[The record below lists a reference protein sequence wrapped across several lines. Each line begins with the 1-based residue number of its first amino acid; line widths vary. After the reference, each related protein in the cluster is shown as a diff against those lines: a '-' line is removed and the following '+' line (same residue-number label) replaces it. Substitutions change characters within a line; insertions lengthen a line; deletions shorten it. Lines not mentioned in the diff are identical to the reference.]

1 MPGILL
7 GQQRSKTRDKG
18 MAMRGNDEVPGE
30 DVFQFSPEE
39 PSAALIDTA
48 PLLVL
53 SVDDDPGFQRSLRAA
68 LQGYRYQDQP
78 LRLLTAR
85 SAEEAATLMVATPE
99 LAVVLLDVVMETDDA
114 GLRLVRYVRE
124 VQGNADVRIVL
135 LTGQPGMAPMQA
147 SLGQLDISDY
157 WLKTELSQ
165 ERLHSILTGNLRT
178 WQQIRALSRAK
189 RGLQAIVEASNSLT
203 LARGLEDFSARMICE
218 LSSLLGVAPDGLVCV
233 QAEHTDATPL
243 RACISAAAGRFSGH
257 LARPLASLDDLQI
270 RSLLSRAMEEQTA
283 IATADSQVLFFPG
296 TQGVPHAAAYLATD
310 RHLDETEHEL
320 LRVFSTQVNSGLIN
334 VALSSRLDRIAYEDA
349 LLSIPNGNALLREL
363 ESVLALPPPC
373 GRTLLL
379 VDLDQYAESSL
390 SLGVE
395 QGDLMLQG
403 MARRLRGS
411 FPPPCLVARLHED
424 TFAILG
430 PTQRLSV
437 KQLHSLELLDES
449 DHSPFIGIG
458 AARLD
463 LDAYSGSARGAI
475 AAGLLLLKRA
485 RSEAALLCEYQPGME
500 AETSQRFQQSHALY
514 HALRNTE
521 GIRIVLQPQVDL
533 LSGRVLGAEV
543 LARWV
548 DTDGIEV
555 PPGVFIPIAEANGLI
570 VPLGKRILE
579 MACAAVREIDQAGFP
594 DLTLAVNVSP
604 LQLARHEFL
613 EELAAVVRQHGI
625 RPERIELEVTES
637 AAMNDQQA
645 GGTILR
651 SLKAAGFSIA
661 IDDFGTGY
669 SSLSYLHSI
678 CASTLKVDQRFVRE
692 IGLVDDDQ
700 SIADMIIALGRR
712 MQMYVLA
719 EGVETAEQADWLREH
734 GCQRAQGYLF
744 GRPEPL
750 DAFIERL
757 RERDH

>member
-1 MPGILL
+1 
-7 GQQRSKTRDKG
+7 
-18 MAMRGNDEVPGE
+18 MRGNDEAPGE
-30 DVFQFSPEE
+30 GMFQFSPEE
-39 PSAALIDTA
+39 PAGELVDTE

-53 SVDDDPGFQRSLRAA
+53 SVDDDPGFQRSLQAA
-68 LQGYRYQDQP
+68 LLGYRYQEQP
-78 LRLLTAR
+78 LRLLTAG
-85 SAEEAATLMVATPE
+85 SAEEAAKLMVETPD
-99 LAVVLLDVVMETDDA
+99 LAVVLLDVVMESDDA
-114 GLRLVRYVRE
+114 GLRLVRNVRE

-147 SLGQLDISDY
+147 SLDHLDISDY
-157 WLKTELSQ
+157 WLKTDMSQ

-218 LSSLLGVAPDGLVCV
+218 LSGLLGVEPDGLVCV
-233 QAEHTDATPL
+233 QAGHADEAPL
-243 RACISAAAGRFSGH
+243 HASISAAAGRFAGNLS
-257 LARPLASLDDLQI
+257 RPLASLDDQPI
-270 RSLLSRAMEEQTA
+270 RALLSRAMQDETA

-296 TQGVPHAAAYLATD
+296 TEGVPHAAAYLATD
-310 RHLDETEHEL
+310 RHLDETEREL

-334 VALSSRLDRIAYEDA
+334 VALSSRLDRIAYEDE

-379 VDLDQYAESSL
+379 VDLDQYAEGSL

-403 MARRLRGS
+403 MARRLRAS
-411 FPPPCLVARLHED
+411 FAPPCLVARLHED

-430 PTQRLSV
+430 PTQRLSTQQV
-437 KQLHSLELLDES
+437 RSLELFDES
-449 DHSPFIGIG
+449 AHSPFIGIG

-463 LDAYSGSARGAI
+463 LDAYNGSARGAI

-485 RSEAALLCEYQPGME
+485 RSQASLLCEYQPGME
-500 AETSQRFQQSHALY
+500 EETSQRFQQSHALY

-533 LSGRVLGAEV
+533 ATGQVQGAEV

-548 DTDGIEV
+548 DTDGTEV

-579 MACAAVREIDQAGFP
+579 MACAAARALDQAGFP
-594 DLTLAVNVSP
+594 DLPLAVNVSP
-604 LQLARHEFL
+604 LQLARQEFS
-613 EELAAVVRQHGI
+613 EELVAVVRQHGI
-625 RPERIELEVTES
+625 RPQRIELEVTES
-637 AAMNDQQA
+637 AAMSDQQA
-645 GGTILR
+645 GGNILR
-651 SLKAAGFSIA
+651 SLEEAGFSIA

-669 SSLSYLHSI
+669 SSLSYLNSI

-692 IGLVDDDQ
+692 IGLVDDKR
-700 SIADMIIALGRR
+700 SIADMIIALGHR
-712 MQMYVLA
+712 MQMCVLA
-719 EGVETAEQADWLREH
+719 EGVETDEQATWLREH

-757 RERDH
+757 RERHS